1 MKKFASAQKFRVV
14 STGNVSFYTTAKQ
27 IRAGIGDNSTFNS
40 ATLAALNSLERTK
53 FAIGAGFGDQ
63 AASGVAGMWYGVNVQ
78 IDMQ

>member
-27 IRAGIGDNSTFNS
+27 IRSGIGDNTAFNS

-53 FAIGAGFGDQ
+53 FAGGAIGEQ
-63 AASGVAGMWYGVNVQ
+63 AATGVAGMWYGVNVQ

>member
-14 STGNVSFYTTAKQ
+14 SDGKVSFYTTAKQ
-27 IRAGIGDNSTFNS
+27 IRSGIGDNTAFNS

-53 FAIGAGFGDQ
+53 FAGGGIAEQ
-63 AASGVAGMWYGVNVQ
+63 AATGVAGMWYGVNVQ